1 MKTEQHMQ
9 YLQQGVSRASSTVRI
24 MMASPRVKHP
34 MPPFQA

>member
-24 MMASPRVKHP
+24 MMASPRMKHP
-34 MPPFQA
+34 MPPFHA